1 MVKKN
6 KENLEKKKELG
17 ISDIQ
22 TYVKNISVG
31 QVKVSWIQPKD
42 KSHSLKDV
50 MGTDLGWATG
60 PSSGYI
66 ACHLGAKEVFMI
78 GHDLQSTTSTVNN
91 IYKGTK
97 HYVAKE
103 NGPTPHVNWVT
114 QWKSLFDRFPET
126 TFYKVNR
133 DLRLKDNVNN
143 FVAEWEGQQNLFY
156 VDYSSIDN
164 LEQI

>member
-1 MVKKN
+1 
-6 KENLEKKKELG
+6 
-17 ISDIQ
+17 
-22 TYVKNISVG
+22 
-31 QVKVSWIQPKD
+31 
-42 KSHSLKDV
+42 

-60 PSSGYI
+60 PSSGYV

-78 GHDLQSTTSTVNN
+78 SSRFTINYKYRQQYLQS
-91 IYKGTK
+91 TK

-114 QWKSLFDRFPET
+114 QWKSLFDRFPDT

-143 FVAEWEGQQNLFY
+143 FVAEWE
-156 VDYSSIDN
+156 SK
-164 LEQI
+164 